1 MSDSHVTHGWAN
13 TLELLYDLANEI
25 RETIDRFPK
34 GYKTAA
40 RLIESLEPV
49 ADRDFRDEEHVCRLV
64 GIPPPSGLEREN
76 REALGGRVVRP
87 MRGSDARQKA
97 CMMVTRLSFPYR
109 QRKPERILLKW
120 CCQRFFPAYPSI
132 HSTWRSRGM
141 CG

>member
-87 MRGSDARQKA
+87 MRGSDARQTSVLDSEFLAKH
-97 CMMVTRLSFPYR
+97 CNFVR
-109 QRKPERILLKW
+109 QTATVDRRVVASSAFHQ
-120 CCQRFFPAYPSI
+120 CRARFNEGGS
-132 HSTWRSRGM
+132 G
-141 CG
+141 